1 MRAAPVRLN
10 SAIAWLFLIGSACFA
25 LGTIPAYVDAVGTQ
39 VDAVTFFVG
48 SIFFTSASFCQL
60 VQSQSPAMTGVDS
73 DGQHRRAPIRLLAWD
88 PHDRAWLSAATQ
100 FPGTLFFNVSTLVA
114 TVHNLTVAQ
123 TDRHVWRPDAF
134 GSVLF
139 LVSSAFA
146 ILALEHGFFDWR
158 PRSLPWW
165 IAWLNM
171 LGSVFFM
178 LSAIASFVLPSSGGV
193 INEPVANTGT
203 FLGAVC
209 FFVAAGLL
217 LPAWR
222 GAVRSTTATARAG

>member
-1 MRAAPVRLN
+1 M
-10 SAIAWLFLIGSACFA
+10 
-25 LGTIPAYVDAVGTQ
+25 
-39 VDAVTFFVG
+39 
-48 SIFFTSASFCQL
+48 
-60 VQSQSPAMTGVDS
+60 
-73 DGQHRRAPIRLLAWD
+73 
-88 PHDRAWLSAATQ
+88 
-100 FPGTLFFNVSTLVA
+100 
-114 TVHNLTVAQ
+114 
-123 TDRHVWRPDAF
+123 WRPDLF

-158 PRSLPWW
+158 SRSLPWW

-171 LGSVFFM
+171 LGSIFFM
-178 LSAIASFVLPSSGGV
+178 LSAIASFVLPSTGGV
-193 INEPVANTGT
+193 INQPIANAGT